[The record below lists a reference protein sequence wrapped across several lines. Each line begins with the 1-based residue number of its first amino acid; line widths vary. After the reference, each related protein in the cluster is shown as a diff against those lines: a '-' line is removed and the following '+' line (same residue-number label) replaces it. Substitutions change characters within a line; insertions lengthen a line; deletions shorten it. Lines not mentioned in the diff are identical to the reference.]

1 MTRSHESKI
10 DWMSESERSKGIGRV
25 IVVVYSVLAIA
36 ATGRSVVQIVRDFD
50 AAPLAYSL
58 SAVAAAV
65 YILATVALVRPGLR
79 WRKVAIAAIGFELV
93 GVLTVG
99 ILSLTAPSL
108 FAHPSVWSWFGL
120 GYVFIPLVLPMGGL
134 WWVIRGSK
142 RGDHAT

>member
-1 MTRSHESKI
+1 
-10 DWMSESERSKGIGRV
+10 MSESERSKGIGRV

-120 GYVFIPLVLPMGGL
+120 GYAFVPLVLPIVGL

-142 RGDHAT
+142 RGNHAT

>member
-1 MTRSHESKI
+1 
-10 DWMSESERSKGIGRV
+10 MSESERSKGIGRV

-120 GYVFIPLVLPMGGL
+120 GYAFIPLVLPIVGL

-142 RGDHAT
+142 RGNHAT